1 MRYLVAVFAV
11 LSFAAV
17 LSAQETP
24 KYELFGGYSYLRSEG
39 STNFNGWE
47 GSGAHN
53 FNRWIGLKLDADG
66 HYWSATTRTRLFS
79 VDDHIH
85 DIMVGPQF
93 SWRQKR
99 FTLFAHTLFGYSR
112 FHNHFVARD
121 LPPPFPN
128 PESQTTDANGL
139 GVALG
144 GGGDWN
150 LTKSWAVRVQLDYLQ
165 AAAFQDRSDNLRFSA
180 GVVYRFGKR

>member
-1 MRYLVAVFAV
+1 MRNLLVALV
-11 LSFAAV
+11 LLLFTGV
-17 LSAQETP
+17 LNAQENP
-24 KYELFGGYSYLRSEG
+24 KYELFGGYSYLRES
-39 STNFNGWE
+39 SINFNGWE
-47 GSGAHN
+47 GSGAYN
-53 FNRWIGLKLDADG
+53 FSRWIGVKLDADG
-66 HYWSATTRTRLFS
+66 HYWSATTRSRIFS
-79 VDDHIH
+79 INDNFH
-85 DIMVGPQF
+85 DILVGPQF

-128 PESQTTDANGL
+128 PQSQTTNTNGL

-144 GGGDWN
+144 GGADWN
-150 LTKSWAVRVQLDYLQ
+150 LTKSWAVRTQLDYLQ
-165 AAAFQDRSDNLRFSA
+165 AAAIQDRSDNLRFST

>member
-1 MRYLVAVFAV
+1 MRRLLLVLAV

-17 LSAQETP
+17 VNAQETP
-24 KYELFGGYSYLRSEG
+24 KYEFFGGYSFLRESA
-39 STNFNGWE
+39 TNYNGWE
-47 GSGAHN
+47 GSGVYN

-66 HYWSATTRTRLFS
+66 HYWSATTRNRIFS
-79 VDDHIH
+79 VDQHFH
-85 DIMVGPQF
+85 EIMVGPQF

-128 PESQTTDANGL
+128 PESETTVSNGL

-150 LTKSWAVRVQLDYLQ
+150 LTKSWAVRAQLDYLQ
-165 AAAFQDRSDNLRFSA
+165 AAAFQDRSDNLRFST